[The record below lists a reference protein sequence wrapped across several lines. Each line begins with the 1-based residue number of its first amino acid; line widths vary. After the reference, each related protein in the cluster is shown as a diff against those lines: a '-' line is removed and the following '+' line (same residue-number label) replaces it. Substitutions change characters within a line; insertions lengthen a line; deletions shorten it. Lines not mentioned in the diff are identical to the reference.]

1 MKKVLF
7 IDRDGTLIEEPA
19 DEQIDSLEK
28 LSFIPGAITSLSKI
42 AKELDYELVMVTNQ
56 DGLGTEAFPEDTFW
70 PAHNKMI
77 RTFEGEGIHFSE
89 VFIDKTLAG
98 DKAPTRKPGTA
109 LLTRF
114 LATGINL
121 NESFVV
127 GDRLTDVEFAENL
140 GCRAILFG
148 KKFSENAALM
158 TDDWNEIY
166 RFLKYI
172 PRRASVE
179 RKTSETTIAVEV
191 NLDGTGRSNIKTG
204 IGFFDH
210 LLEQLP
216 KHGLID
222 LTIQVQG
229 DLEVDEHH
237 TIEDTALALGSAFS
251 EALGKK
257 KGINRYGFTL
267 SMDDSLATVAID
279 LGGRAWLKWDAEF
292 RREKI
297 GDMPSEMFF
306 HFFKSFSDAAR
317 CNISIK
323 SEGENEHHKIES
335 IFKAFAKAIG
345 MAVKGTGNYSIPS
358 SKGTI

>member
-28 LSFIPGAITSLSKI
+28 LTFIPGAITSLSKI

-56 DGLGTEAFPEDTFW
+56 DGLGTDSFPEDTFW
-70 PAHNKMI
+70 PAQNKMI
-77 RTFEGEGIHFSE
+77 KTFEGEGIHFSE
-89 VFIDKTLAG
+89 VFIDKTLARE
-98 DKAPTRKPGTA
+98 KAPTRKPGTA
-109 LLTRF
+109 LLTRY
-114 LATGINL
+114 LATGINPD
-121 NESFVV
+121 ESFVI
-127 GDRLTDVEFAENL
+127 GDRLTDVEFAGNL

-148 KKFSENAALM
+148 TRFSEKAALV

-172 PRRASVE
+172 PRRAKVE
-179 RKTSETTIAVEV
+179 RKTSETSISVEI
-191 NLDGTGRSNIKTG
+191 NLDGTGKSNIRTG

-222 LTIQVQG
+222 LTIEVQG

-237 TIEDTALALGSAFS
+237 TIEDTALALGGAFS

-267 SMDDSLATVAID
+267 PMDDSLATVAID
-279 LGGRAWLKWDAEF
+279 LGGRAWLTWDAEF

-297 GDMPSEMFF
+297 GEMPSEMFF
-306 HFFKSFSDAAR
+306 HFFRSFSDAAR
-317 CNISIK
+317 CNISVK
-323 SEGENEHHKIES
+323 SEGENEHHMIES